1 MESVDYGNT
10 SFRKIMED
18 ADRYNNRADDKE
30 LSDHGFG
37 KQEFKDGELVDSEND
52 LDDTITDDEDEEFI
66 ESLDDDMDE

>member
-1 MESVDYGNT
+1 
-10 SFRKIMED
+10 MED

-37 KQEFKDGELVDSEND
+37 KQEFRDGELVDSEND